1 MNAVYARRRMRPI
14 PNVCIHNIVLDR
26 LIFFCFNNI
35 KTSFCY
41 CRCVSTSGA
50 AALHVLHQ
58 VNRST
63 RGSHSSGQCVS
74 IVFGYRLTKLYGK
87 SRARGWHTWYFPNR
101 HAHVAPISPVQLSWT
116 FFRCFGKLFNHFIPA
131 SSVALHINDFC
142 FTFNVCG
149 RTVFWFYN
157 KELRWDGTRFRS
169 THRLHTLPISTH
181 IISTVRIFIFGRF
194 DEIRAACR

>member
-1 MNAVYARRRMRPI
+1 MPDGACVLFRMCVYI
-14 PNVCIHNIVLDR
+14 ILFWTDSF
-26 LIFFCFNNI
+26 FFCFNNI

-116 FFRCFGKLFNHFIPA
+116 FFRCFGKLFIPLHSCLLGCAAYQRFLFHFQCVWANGIL
-131 SSVALHINDFC
+131 VL
-142 FTFNVCG
+142 
-149 RTVFWFYN
+149 
-157 KELRWDGTRFRS
+157 
-169 THRLHTLPISTH
+169 
-181 IISTVRIFIFGRF
+181 
-194 DEIRAACR
+194 